1 MFRSSLICL
10 CTAAVLP
17 SAAFAQ
23 AQAQPQAPAH
33 HSGMEPQVVDGI
45 AAVVKLYD
53 EKGNTSGDVITY
65 SQVRALVAP
74 REKLLHQ
81 TLTGDALVKA
91 VKEAREAALKDLIDR
106 QLIIQAFKKDNFQ
119 IPDHY
124 VNQRMQEIIQENF
137 GGDRNTFIK
146 TLEAQN
152 YTMGEFKKLESERM
166 IVQAM
171 RSKNVKREQIVS
183 PAKIEEYY
191 HQHRDEF
198 TAKEQIKLRMI
209 MIPSHS
215 SDSTSSTQRAMA
227 EEILSK
233 LANGGEFDRIAQIY
247 SEDSSRDLGGDWGW
261 IERKTLA
268 PPLEKVAFNLPV
280 GKMSNIIEYSGNFYI
295 LKVEDKKGGTT
306 RSLAESREE
315 IEKKI
320 LQQQAQELQERW
332 IASLREKA
340 FIRTF

>member
-23 AQAQPQAPAH
+23 AQPQAQPH